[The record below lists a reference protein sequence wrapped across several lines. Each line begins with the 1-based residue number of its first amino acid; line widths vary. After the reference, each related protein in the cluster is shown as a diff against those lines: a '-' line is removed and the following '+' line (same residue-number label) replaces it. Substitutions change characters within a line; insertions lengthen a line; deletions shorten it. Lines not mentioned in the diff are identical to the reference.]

1 VSHVDGTKPEPDP
14 LKLPE
19 EGLFEGMA
27 LGEQQP
33 GELPPPE
40 SPLAAAA
47 AAEAEAG
54 ATETEEGPADR
65 KKKRDKKKKKDRK
78 EKEKETAGVLP
89 EAAGPSL
96 LARLGQ
102 SSPYTVML
110 AVAAGALF
118 IGIVLLVLE
127 LDSYYRFLDPLRYV
141 AARLRFW

>member
-1 VSHVDGTKPEPDP
+1 MSHVDGTNPEPDP
-14 LKLPE
+14 LKLPD
-19 EGLFEGMA
+19 EGLFESLPFDG
-27 LGEQQP
+27 QQP

-65 KKKRDKKKKKDRK
+65 KRKKREKKRKKDRK
-78 EKEKETAGVLP
+78 ETEKVTAGVSP
-89 EAAGPSL
+89 AAAGPSL

-110 AVAAGALF
+110 AVALAGLA
-118 IGIVLLVLE
+118 IGCLLLVLE
-127 LDSYYRFLDPLRYV
+127 LGGYGFQFSPRK
-141 AARLRFW
+141 

>member
-1 VSHVDGTKPEPDP
+1 MRLGDKTVSHVDGTKPEPDP

-78 EKEKETAGVLP
+78 EKEKETAGVSP

-110 AVAAGALF
+110 AVALAGLA
-118 IGIVLLVLE
+118 IGCLLLVLE
-127 LDSYYRFLDPLRYV
+127 LGGYQFQFSPRK
-141 AARLRFW
+141 

>member
-27 LGEQQP
+27 FGEQQP
-33 GELPPPE
+33 GELPPAE

-54 ATETEEGPADR
+54 ATEAEEGPADR
-65 KKKRDKKKKKDRK
+65 KNKKREKKRKKDRK
-78 EKEKETAGVLP
+78 ETEKVTAGVSP

-96 LARLGQ
+96 WTKISRA
-102 SSPYTVML
+102 SPYTVLL
-110 AVAAGALF
+110 AVALAGLV
-118 IGIVLLVLE
+118 IGSLLLVLE
-127 LDSYYRFLDPLRYV
+127 LGGYGFQFSPRK
-141 AARLRFW
+141 